1 MAIAIL
7 GLDDQGAI
15 KLSMWFE
22 LKLPSVKLTILV
34 LSCLVTPT
42 VSFAQDNNQNQL
54 QLDYQLS
61 MNKVDFL
68 EKPFSSFYYISEA
81 TYHYLDSAFSGF
93 YQRIAFET
101 SIKDST
107 FKKSKQYEIIS
118 VPFISTNSQLVQFEI
133 FGKLSDPNN
142 ENYQDMTPGRTLYE
156 YIENSE
162 ALDIY
167 NSELSLGAGIS
178 FQTSPYSK
186 IKVLISNK
194 NLPGYGT
201 SQALIGFESRF

>member
-1 MAIAIL
+1 
-7 GLDDQGAI
+7 
-15 KLSMWFE
+15 MWSG

-34 LSCLVTPT
+34 LSYLVTPS

-61 MNKVDFL
+61 MKKVNFL

-81 TYHYLDSAFSGF
+81 TYHYLDSAFNGF
-93 YQRIAFET
+93 YQRITFDT

-118 VPFISTNSQLVQFEI
+118 VPFISNNSQLVQFEI
-133 FGKLSDPNN
+133 FGKFSDHSNDN
-142 ENYQDMTPGRTLYE
+142 HRDMSPGRTLYE

-186 IKVLISNK
+186 IKVLISNR
-194 NLPGYGT
+194 NLPGYGA

>member
-1 MAIAIL
+1 MSKWS
-7 GLDDQGAI
+7 GI
-15 KLSMWFE
+15 KL
-22 LKLPSVKLTILV
+22 LSVKLTILV
-34 LSCLVTPT
+34 LSCLVAPS
-42 VSFAQDNNQNQL
+42 VSFAQENNQNQL

-68 EKPFSSFYYISEA
+68 DKPFSSFYHISEA
-81 TYHYLDSAFSGF
+81 TYHYLDSVFSGF
-93 YQRIAFET
+93 YQRISFET

-118 VPFISTNSQLVQFEI
+118 VPFISTNNQLVQFEI

-142 ENYQDMTPGRTLYE
+142 DNRQTMTAGRTLYE